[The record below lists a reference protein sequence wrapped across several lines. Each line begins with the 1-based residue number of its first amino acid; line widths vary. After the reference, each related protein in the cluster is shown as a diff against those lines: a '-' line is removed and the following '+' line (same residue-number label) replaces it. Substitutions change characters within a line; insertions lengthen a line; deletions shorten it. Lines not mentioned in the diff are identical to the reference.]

1 MEFEFDKEIDS
12 LLRQAAREGEF
23 AFSNPQ
29 SAIQT
34 PQLIH
39 LDADEISAFAE
50 NALPQKA
57 RLNAMEHL
65 AECMR
70 CRKILADVIS
80 FNAEASSEIIH
91 AIVEPKTIIAL
102 PKIPWYRQLFAFPN
116 LAYTMG
122 AMALLLCGVLG
133 YVVFQSVSQSS
144 NSSVAQMDKS
154 VQDRPQGA
162 KGASSEGDSSSAT
175 YSNSNASAANTSA
188 PAPSISTST
197 NSANTATNSPGVYA
211 TPMPPTS
218 TASNSV
224 ATGPNFADGNGSGL
238 AEKSKPDAPKDL
250 KTEEPVT
257 STDSAKKEAKPEL
270 KSDADEVTKSGNTS
284 ADGQDRGRASK
295 QTELSQNTP
304 APVPPPA
311 TRQQN
316 SIQYPDSTNIQNR
329 SNTGGAAREESER
342 RDDQPKN
349 KTMPKKSAPERDK
362 YEDSKS
368 VSGKTFRSVNGIW
381 TDTAYTGGST
391 KNVKR
396 TSDDY
401 KKLDSGLRSIADNL
415 GGTVIIVWSG
425 KNYKIQ

>member
-175 YSNSNASAANTSA
+175 YSNSNASAANTASV
-188 PAPSISTST
+188 APSISTST
-197 NSANTATNSPGVYA
+197 NSANTTTNSPGVYA
-211 TPMPPTS
+211 TPLATPTPS
-218 TASNSV
+218 DSNT
-224 ATGPNFADGNGSGL
+224 TGPIVAGNLDEPG
-238 AEKSKPDAPKDL
+238 KPKTSLPKDIT
-250 KTEEPVT
+250 TEDKLV
-257 STDSAKKEAKPEL
+257 DADKKEAKPEL